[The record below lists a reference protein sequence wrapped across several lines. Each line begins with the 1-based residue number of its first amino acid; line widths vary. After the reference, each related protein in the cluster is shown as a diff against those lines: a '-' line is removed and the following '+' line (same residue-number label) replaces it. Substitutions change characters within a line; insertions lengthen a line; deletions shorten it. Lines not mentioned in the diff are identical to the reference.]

1 MIRRLVPSWT
11 AFFRVNAHESMEPFE
26 PQSVL
31 IGIVSVGNSPAQR
44 EREGGEERQNRIG
57 DDLGGCFLACRN
69 PFEKDLIPFE
79 RTLIPMRV
87 LCDSSS
93 QLASRRRRLGSKRTA
108 RKRLAESA
116 GLRHKYDNAHPSA
129 LGRCEGSNDH
139 GLCSASSPSLAR
151 PCSRPSRGFPHPKIE
166 SSIGKSSA

>member
-116 GLRHKYDNAHPSA
+116 TYWLKPFRLYGRPGSQLRWQ
-129 LGRCEGSNDH
+129 
-139 GLCSASSPSLAR
+139 AR
-151 PCSRPSRGFPHPKIE
+151 PKRDFGRHSYRV
-166 SSIGKSSA
+166 SANSHELTK